1 MENSCTRVRVAGPPS
16 IQPEK
21 LGVPFWMGASI
32 QPSRYVV
39 KVYLTIAAVLALTP
53 LLILPGYCFYYDVTP
68 KVAIVLIGAAMGLV
82 LFFRDSSFDLARRLW
97 ADRTGR
103 WFCLLIAAQL
113 ISLLVSTLFS
123 SNPALSWNGGN
134 WRRFGLVTQC
144 AVVVLAFLIA
154 ASFSESGL
162 RILLRATAASGTA
175 AALYGIFQYF
185 GVDPILPSAGYHV
198 GDGIITIVRPPS
210 TLGHAD
216 YFAGYL
222 LYVVFLGAA
231 LVATESK
238 AEWKALGTTAVVAG
252 SAAIVFSGT
261 RGALLGLV
269 AGAVSLWIWNR
280 PRLSPRHAI
289 LAAGVCAVGLVF
301 YFSPAGLKLR
311 ARVQWAIQD
320 LRGGARLWL
329 WRDSLR
335 MAERHWFIGFGPE
348 TFGLEFPRYES
359 VDLARAYPDF
369 YHESPHN
376 IFLDALVSEGILGLV
391 ILAGFVAL
399 AWSAARRSV
408 AQGQRAAPYLASALV
423 AGFTSSLFVSFTL
436 SGALYF
442 YATIAMLAGLAI
454 APRSVIEVIGLTAAS
469 RALRL
474 RVPALAFSLTAVA
487 LFLYFTIRLAA
498 TDLALEQAQH
508 DLDAG
513 QIESSLQAY
522 RRSQQWHLAGSSD
535 DLYFS
540 RALAAASRTA
550 SSPLLVL
557 TALQQAFAAAQRAV
571 ETSEE
576 RQNAWYNLAAFYA
589 TRNDGAGVEACLRRS
604 VGASPNWFK
613 SHWALAQMLL
623 LSGRRTEALGEAVR
637 AADLDGGKDP
647 EIAKFLQSVHDY
659 PVSRK
664 PE

>member
-1 MENSCTRVRVAGPPS
+1 
-16 IQPEK
+16 
-21 LGVPFWMGASI
+21 VPFWMGASI
-32 QPSRYVV
+32 QATRYVV
-39 KVYLTIAAVLALTP
+39 KLHLTIAAALALTP
-53 LLILPGYCFYYDVTP
+53 LVILPGYFFYYDVTP
-68 KVAIVLIGAAMGLV
+68 KVAIALAAAAVGLV
-82 LFFRDSSFDLARRLW
+82 PFFSDSAFDQARTLW
-97 ADRTGR
+97 DDRMGR
-103 WFCLLIAAQL
+103 CFCLLIAAQI

-123 SNPALSWNGGN
+123 ANRALSWNGGN
-134 WRRFGLVTQC
+134 WRRFGVVTQC

-154 ASFSESGL
+154 ASRSGSGL
-162 RILLRATAASGTA
+162 RILLRATAASGTL

-185 GVDPILPSAGYHV
+185 GADPILPSAGYHV
-198 GDGIITIVRPPS
+198 GDGIMTIVRPPS

-238 AEWKALGTTAVVAG
+238 TAWKALGMIAAVAG
-252 SAAIVFSGT
+252 CAAIVFSGT

-280 PRLSPRHAI
+280 SRLTRRHAI
-289 LAAGVCAVGLVF
+289 FAAAVCALGLAF

-320 LRGGARLWL
+320 VSGGARLWL

-335 MAERHWFIGFGPE
+335 MAERRWFIGFGPE

-359 VDLARAYPDF
+359 AELARAYPDF

-376 IFLDALVSEGILGLV
+376 IFLDALVSEGIIGLA
-391 ILAGFVAL
+391 ILAGFAAL
-399 AWSAARRSV
+399 AWLAARRAV
-408 AQGQRAAPYLASALV
+408 VEGQRAAPYLASALV
-423 AGFTSSLFVSFTL
+423 AGFISSLFVSFTL

-442 YATIAMLAGLAI
+442 YSTIALLTGLAI
-454 APRSVIEVIGLTAAS
+454 APRIGLPAAS
-469 RALRL
+469 RPLQL
-474 RVPALAFSLTAVA
+474 RVPALVFSLTAIA
-487 LFLYFTIRLAA
+487 ISLYFSIRLTAA
-498 TDLALEQAQH
+498 DLALEQAKR

-513 QIESSLQAY
+513 QIESSLKAY
-522 RRSQQWHLAGSSD
+522 RRSQIWHLAGSSD

-550 SSPLLVL
+550 SSPLLAF
-557 TALQQAFAAAQRAV
+557 TASQQAFMTARRAV

-576 RQNAWYNLAAFYA
+576 RQNAWYNLAGFYA
-589 TRNDGAGVEACLRRS
+589 TRNDGAGVEACLRHS

-613 SHWALAQMLL
+613 SHWALAQVLL

-647 EIAKFLQSVHDY
+647 EIAKFLQRVHDSS
-659 PVSRK
+659 VSRK